1 MGYYKNEAK
10 TQEDYFV
17 DESGQRWFCTGDIGE
32 FQSDGCLRIIG
43 KEKLLAHA
51 SAYKR
56 SRMAFYCIATHFLF
70 VQIVKKTW

>member
-43 KEKLLAHA
+43 KEKLQAHA
-51 SAYKR
+51 SA
-56 SRMAFYCIATHFLF
+56 
-70 VQIVKKTW
+70 